1 MSGIILLS
9 ADCVHSNSDM
19 FTNRIDNY
27 LVRAGYSYIRT
38 CGLSINQRLPCPQP
52 YELSLGWQS
61 C

>member
-27 LVRAGYSYIRT
+27 LVRVGYS
-38 CGLSINQRLPCPQP
+38 
-52 YELSLGWQS
+52 
-61 C
+61 